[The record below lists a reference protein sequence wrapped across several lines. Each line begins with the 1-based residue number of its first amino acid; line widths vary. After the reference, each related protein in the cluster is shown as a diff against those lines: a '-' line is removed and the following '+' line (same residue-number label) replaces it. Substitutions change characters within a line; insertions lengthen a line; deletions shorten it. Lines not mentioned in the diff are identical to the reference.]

1 MPLRVL
7 LFAVPE
13 KDEEAVA
20 ALLAEAGPWAAWRS
34 REGGEVLYHVFL
46 EAGQVEPVSDALQN
60 RFGKAL
66 RLAVLPVEAVV
77 PPRRRPSPPRR
88 SPRLSAW
95 AGRSFTRSFPRPARR
110 AASTS
115 PWWPWPPWWR
125 PWAW

>member
-77 PPRRRPSPPRR
+77 PPPEEAKPPEEKPSPERVGREELYQER
-88 SPRLSAW
+88 SE
-95 AGRSFTRSFPRPARR
+95 
-110 AASTS
+110 AS
-115 PWWPWPPWWR
+115 
-125 PWAW
+125 